1 MCVVHYREPRSQ
13 SAQVIRDS
21 KCRCPADEVTCSALE
36 KPERVEVA
44 GCSECR
50 HRTLVF
56 RVATALC
63 RANSEEIDLT
73 PNSPQIQVHTY
84 NRDMSSIFDRDSLNA
99 FCRHTHAEVRGASEG
114 PLAGLSCGIKDVY
127 DIAGFHTGFGSPT
140 WLATHA
146 AASRTASAVQRLLDA
161 GAHVIGKTHTDELT
175 FSLAG
180 ENAHYG
186 TPINPNAPGCI
197 PGGSSSGSA
206 AATAGGLVDFA
217 LGSDTG
223 GSVRGPASLC
233 GVFGMRPTHGRIPLD
248 GARPLAPSMDTAGWF
263 ARDAGLLQ
271 RVGHVLF
278 ASKPGK
284 TAGFS
289 RVFMAEDAFE
299 TVDVAA
305 RPALD
310 SAASR
315 LSNHFQQVRSVRL
328 APHGLADWVQVFR
341 PLQGAEIWAGM
352 GEWVLT
358 QRPQLG
364 PGIKERFEWAAGI
377 PVESLPA
384 LRARREA
391 IRATLDDLLGSDGLI
406 LLPTMAGAAP
416 RCASQPS
423 AMEAFRMSAL
433 SLLSIAGL
441 AGLPQISLP
450 WASIEAG
457 PLGISLIGPR
467 GSDEQLLAFVAQLEP
482 PPS

>member
-1 MCVVHYREPRSQ
+1 MV
-13 SAQVIRDS
+13 
-21 KCRCPADEVTCSALE
+21 
-36 KPERVEVA
+36 
-44 GCSECR
+44 
-50 HRTLVF
+50 
-56 RVATALC
+56 
-63 RANSEEIDLT
+63 
-73 PNSPQIQVHTY
+73 
-84 NRDMSSIFDRDSLNA
+84 SILDRDSLNA
-99 FCRHTHAEVRGASEG
+99 FCRHTHAEVRGAIAG
-114 PLAGLSCGIKDVY
+114 PLAGLNCGIKDIY

-146 AASRTASAVQRLLDA
+146 AATRTASAVQRLLDA
-161 GAHVIGKTHTDELT
+161 GAHVVGKTHTDELT

-186 TPINPNAPGCI
+186 TPVNPNAPGCI

-248 GARPLAPSMDTAGWF
+248 GACPLAPSMDTAGWF
-263 ARDAGLLQ
+263 ARDATLLQ
-271 RVGHVLF
+271 RVGQVIF
-278 ASKPGK
+278 ATPAAT

-289 RVFMAEDAFE
+289 RLLIAEDAFE
-299 TVDVAA
+299 TVEAVA

-310 SAASR
+310 APASR
-315 LSNHFQQVRSVRL
+315 LAGHFGHVRTVRL
-328 APHGLADWVQVFR
+328 SAKGLADWVQVFR

-352 GEWVLT
+352 GEWVRT

-364 PGIKERFEWAAGI
+364 PGIKERFEWAAAI
-377 PVESLPA
+377 PVESLPP
-384 LRARREA
+384 LHARREA
-391 IRATLDDLLGSDGLI
+391 IRAALEDLLGTDGLI
-406 LLPTMAGAAP
+406 VLPTMAGAAP
-416 RCASQPS
+416 RCGSQPS
-423 AMEAFRMSAL
+423 VMEAFRMSAL

-450 WASIEAG
+450 WASIETG

-467 GSDEQLLAFVAQLEP
+467 GSDEQLLAFVAQLEHP
-482 PPS
+482 PA

>member
-1 MCVVHYREPRSQ
+1 
-13 SAQVIRDS
+13 
-21 KCRCPADEVTCSALE
+21 
-36 KPERVEVA
+36 
-44 GCSECR
+44 
-50 HRTLVF
+50 
-56 RVATALC
+56 
-63 RANSEEIDLT
+63 
-73 PNSPQIQVHTY
+73 
-84 NRDMSSIFDRDSLNA
+84 
-99 FCRHTHAEVRGASEG
+99 
-114 PLAGLSCGIKDVY
+114 
-127 DIAGFHTGFGSPT
+127 
-140 WLATHA
+140 
-146 AASRTASAVQRLLDA
+146 
-161 GAHVIGKTHTDELT
+161 
-175 FSLAG
+175 
-180 ENAHYG
+180 
-186 TPINPNAPGCI
+186 
-197 PGGSSSGSA
+197 
-206 AATAGGLVDFA
+206 
-217 LGSDTG
+217 
-223 GSVRGPASLC
+223 
-233 GVFGMRPTHGRIPLD
+233 
-248 GARPLAPSMDTAGWF
+248 MDTAGWF
-263 ARDAGLLQ
+263 TRDADLLQ

-289 RVFMAEDAFE
+289 RVFVAEDAFE
-299 TVDVAA
+299 TVDAAA

-315 LSNHFQQVRSVRL
+315 LANHFQQVRSVRL

-364 PGIKERFEWAAGI
+364 PGIKERFEWAAAI
-377 PVESLPA
+377 PVESLPD

-482 PPS
+482 PPA